1 MAEQA
6 ERYEEM
12 VEAMRSIAKLGVE
25 LTPDERSLLSVAY
38 KNVVGARRARWACNL
53 DLARSLGAVIH
64 LVSNRNSNLV
74 CVQLENHLIYG
85 TEGDR

>member
-25 LTPDERSLLSVAY
+25 LTSDERSLLSVAY
-38 KNVVGARRARWACNL
+38 KNVVGSRRAR
-53 DLARSLGAVIH
+53 
-64 LVSNRNSNLV
+64 
-74 CVQLENHLIYG
+74 
-85 TEGDR
+85 